1 MGRSPWR
8 RCACRN
14 FFPES
19 LSKTREGWQVGPTSA
34 TKTDC
39 WNGKGYLPYNQMTL
53 PRTTYG
59 ANNNVRIIRYAE
71 VLLMNSEAKVRLGK
85 METQATTK
93 CAGVQA

>member
-1 MGRSPWR
+1 
-8 RCACRN
+8 
-14 FFPES
+14 
-19 LSKTREGWQVGPTSA
+19 
-34 TKTDC
+34 
-39 WNGKGYLPYNQMTL
+39 MTL